1 MSEILDKYK
10 DHQSIVKMQPQ
21 MKELI
26 LFKAVMFE
34 KLLKTIC
41 SLNNKKGSLS
51 YTILVKILKMFNGS
65 YLPHL
70 TGPINHSI
78 DTSSFPDKLK
88 LAEVMSAFKKDDL
101 FYKENYFL
109 SHTSK
114 EYEKLL
120 FNQTNDY
127 IEPCFL
133 DFLIGFRINH
143 STQHCLIK
151 MLEQWKHLLDNGYNI
166 GVTFMDL

>member
-1 MSEILDKYK
+1 
-10 DHQSIVKMQPQ
+10 
-21 MKELI
+21 
-26 LFKAVMFE
+26 MFE
-34 KLLKTIC
+34 KVLKTIC

-51 YTILVKILKMFNGS
+51 YIILVKILKMFNGS
-65 YLPHL
+65 YLPYL

-88 LAEVMSAFKKDDL
+88 LAEVLSAFKKDDL
-101 FYKENYFL
+101 FYKGNYFL

-114 EYEKLL
+114 IYEKIL
-120 FNQTNDY
+120 FNQINDY
-127 IEPCFL
+127 IEPYFL
-133 DFLIGFRINH
+133 DLLIGFRINH

-151 MLEQWKHLLDNGYNI
+151 MLEQWKHLLDNGYNT

>member
-1 MSEILDKYK
+1 
-10 DHQSIVKMQPQ
+10 
-21 MKELI
+21 
-26 LFKAVMFE
+26 MFE
-34 KLLKTIC
+34 KVLKTIC

-51 YTILVKILKMFNGS
+51 YIILVKILKMFNGS
-65 YLPHL
+65 YLPNL

-88 LAEVMSAFKKDDL
+88 LAEVLSAFKKDDL
-101 FYKENYFL
+101 FYKGNYFL

-114 EYEKLL
+114 IYEKIL
-120 FNQTNDY
+120 FNQINDY
-127 IEPCFL
+127 IEPYFL
-133 DFLIGFRINH
+133 DLLIGFRINH

-151 MLEQWKHLLDNGYNI
+151 MLEQWKHLLDNGYNT